1 MLTRISI
8 SRSFTK
14 SQWLS
19 FSTEDKT
26 RHQLEYDCVILAI
39 KRVLSVHFRISLCVF
54 CILLSDKNESMMKF
68 VSSRDEKLV
77 HNIPCTTPHG
87 YCLARTI
94 LLPTFTSSLL
104 PTTANGRCACS
115 NTNTRLTGLTGV
127 SNAHMLFILFSC
139 YKTLRWHHHQVE
151 TTNAPHKRVCFQK
164 KFMLVSCVFLA

>member
-1 MLTRISI
+1 MTLVLHWGQNQTSVRI
-8 SRSFTK
+8 
-14 SQWLS
+14 WLCY
-19 FSTEDKT
+19 FSNKEGF
-26 RHQLEYDCVILAI
+26 I
-39 KRVLSVHFRISLCVF
+39 LSVHFRISVCFVF
-54 CILLSDKNESMMKF
+54 CWVMKINLWW
-68 VSSRDEKLV
+68 SLWDERLV
-77 HNIPCTTPHG
+77 HNTPCTTPHG

-94 LLPTFTSSLL
+94 LFPTFTSSLL

-164 KFMLVSCVFLA
+164 NFMLVSCVF